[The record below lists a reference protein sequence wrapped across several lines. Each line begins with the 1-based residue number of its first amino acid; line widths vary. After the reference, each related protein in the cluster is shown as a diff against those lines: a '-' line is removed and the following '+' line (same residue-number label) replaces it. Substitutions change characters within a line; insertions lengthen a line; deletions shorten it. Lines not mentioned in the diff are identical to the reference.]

1 MKKRFTA
8 FALAAAL
15 CLGLAVPAS
24 AAGFSDVPAGHW
36 AYEQIN
42 QAVADGIVGGY
53 QDGSFQPSRP
63 VSYGAFSL
71 MLARAFYPGELAAY
85 SGSGAGEAVMNRH
98 GIFED
103 TGRASRSSGADLPRE
118 GMAQMMYNV
127 LKDKGT
133 GIPSVQ
139 EQCSHI
145 SAISDY
151 NNVEYNCRTGVLV
164 CYSLGLLTG
173 QSDGSFGPK
182 NSMNRAQAAVVIGR
196 LRDYV
201 QNNGGSAGVVEIP
214 AGTEP
219 KAQPVP
225 EVTDG
230 PLFKL
235 LDGETAQQMMNR
247 VNTSTTYREG
257 YLTNGRPITEENIK
271 ELLEKFE
278 ETMPEGTTWDESST
292 FNYASPSMGW
302 KIACGAFGVA
312 ISDALFDESAPVT
325 RHQNYDQ
332 LKVGDYITFEN
343 YKTGYNHGMVV
354 TSLTSKWNNAYD
366 TCDGNRSGK
375 VSWDSH
381 GGYEIFD
388 NPDFTIWIYS
398 RY

>member
-1 MKKRFTA
+1 M
-8 FALAAAL
+8 
-15 CLGLAVPAS
+15 
-24 AAGFSDVPAGHW
+24 
-36 AYEQIN
+36 
-42 QAVADGIVGGY
+42 
-53 QDGSFQPSRP
+53 
-63 VSYGAFSL
+63 
-71 MLARAFYPGELAAY
+71 
-85 SGSGAGEAVMNRH
+85 
-98 GIFED
+98 
-103 TGRASRSSGADLPRE
+103 
-118 GMAQMMYNV
+118 
-127 LKDKGT
+127 
-133 GIPSVQ
+133 
-139 EQCSHI
+139 
-145 SAISDY
+145 
-151 NNVEYNCRTGVLV
+151 
-164 CYSLGLLTG
+164 
-173 QSDGSFGPK
+173 
-182 NSMNRAQAAVVIGR
+182 
-196 LRDYV
+196 
-201 QNNGGSAGVVEIP
+201 VEIP